1 MFGLTI
7 SDIPAHPKELDCYIF
22 LYEDILFYMSSMITN
37 EYRLALRHWVTIKVY
52 QAFLF
57 SHCKGMFATFLPMNH
72 GGYLGSFQAN
82 NYYEPLA

>member
-37 EYRLALRHWVTIKVY
+37 EDRLALRH
-52 QAFLF
+52 
-57 SHCKGMFATFLPMNH
+57 
-72 GGYLGSFQAN
+72 
-82 NYYEPLA
+82 